1 MFKKNQQIR
10 LNNTLYLIEN
20 IDGANYLLKDLK
32 NKTVNWY
39 SKPMIKK
46 SLSQIVANKP
56 LKYNDLS
63 VSLLENGFHTT
74 IDIYDGLNHYSKN
87 VNECTSNA
95 LSTFA
100 KKFKYFNNL
109 TPKTLLKEGFIKSSE
124 QPLVEQFGGQL
135 FYHGSHTKDITT
147 FNGNVFWSTSV
158 DFAEQYGPIIYQ
170 AQLDLGKCFDISLKQ
185 HLEWLLKQTGG
196 KIEYKDD
203 DYNDKYIF
211 GVNDYKKIANNNW
224 ETVEK
229 YLPIIKGSFNSC
241 KIVEE
246 GTVNY
251 IVFNNTQ
258 IKLLKVFNRR
268 LDETVVCEDYAKD
281 KEQRLKAEAL
291 ADTIIKT
298 LHKKST
304 EIIPS
309 KDYFVVNMTKEF
321 IKTCPELKKTGRQ
334 FLILL
339 GNETKNPFHALGNLS
354 NDENSEA
361 SLIYLPV
368 IPERLTSSQFFD
380 YVYALRH
387 KQVDKIKKECY
398 DKNYSQESMINI
410 LRTYMYNEVRK
421 ELYKTPAAKGLFSYN
436 DVLVHELTHL
446 LDNIRYT
453 PTYKSH
459 AQDTTSD
466 KGLNDYYNSSEE
478 QNAYYQETVYR
489 FKQYIKNLQQMNINL
504 SSIKSFDDF
513 LNVFKYKYAGNF
525 SRLTDKNKRRFTKRV
540 YQYWKN
546 AIADKEDIIN
556 ESATLETNKPITIIG
571 YHGTT
576 KDFDNFDKKFVK
588 DGFYFATKQ
597 RLQSLA
603 GYYAGKNGY
612 IIKAKIH
619 FEHPFVGTPSQ
630 FQDLEMYHYKEMM
643 TKYDGII
650 SVSDGTIPSSQ
661 SYYNYKTE
669 KLEYENLNIG
679 DIIEMVVWNPNQIE
693 IIKKVKLKELNESVQ
708 NKSNDNFQKW
718 FNGSKIID
726 KNGNP
731 LVCYHCTNQ
740 NFDTF
745 DKNKIGTAHDMGH
758 YGKGF
763 YFSLFPNHYYGKK
776 CLKCYLNIKNPYF
789 TQYMSNDSIKEF
801 SQLNL
806 IPNNLKPIIKKYNL
820 LKNDFYKNA
829 NINVKNIETKY
840 GKNKVYTISYKN
852 KEFTTD
858 ESSNY
863 LNSEINDI
871 KSIAWNNLYGD
882 IEYKIHNKLYS
893 NINSEQYTNAIKK
906 LGYDGIIVSL
916 SNSNNIEKSLEIIA
930 FEPNQIKSINNNGE
944 WNPNSNNIYES
955 FIKDYLGT
963 PIVYYTTSDTE
974 AEQMISTLLAKN
986 PVRGLYDLKNNMYI
1000 FGNAFNLIHAD
1011 LIEKL
1016 KLYGKGFTY
1025 LPILEKEIYQY
1036 LDKYCAMF
1044 KIIDENDYKSFSS
1057 SDGYKY
1063 AYIGKLKNN
1072 QYVIFRNN
1080 ELAPSHYNAP
1090 DELKK
1095 MQKVPLFKNI
1105 QFKKY
1110 DIRGIFLKSKDQL
1123 PQKTINESIK
1133 QSNLNETTVYAGSGN
1148 DYEKPSLVAIN
1159 SGEGNQAHGWGLYY
1173 AVNKEVAQ
1181 SYAKHSS
1188 AKKSLSY
1195 QGKKIDMSSGFKID
1209 GHQIT
1214 EKNNPALFTIIAY
1227 SSINGI
1233 KSGIEQ
1239 LQFFIDN
1246 NKEYIKNNPNGKY
1259 VKEKEK
1265 NILMLQNAIKLSK
1278 DLKEE
1283 KGVVH
1288 KVEIPDDEYFMNESK
1303 FYNGQSA
1310 YIKKCLK
1317 NVIEFLGGSVEE
1329 LLNSEP
1335 SRIDGKRDGVDIY
1348 DYIKQLVAIK
1358 YSKSYNFNSAKYASI
1373 VMLKFGIKGIKY
1385 NGRQDGICYVLFN
1398 PNDAKVIDK
1407 QIVENDGNE

>member
-147 FNGNVFWSTSV
+147 FNGNIFWSTSV

-196 KIEYKDD
+196 KIEYEDD

-421 ELYKTPAAKGLFSYN
+421 ELYKTPAAKGLFSSN

-478 QNAYYQETVYR
+478 QNAYYQETIYR

-556 ESATLETNKPITIIG
+556 ESATFETNKPITIIG

-650 SVSDGTIPSSQ
+650 SVNDGTIPSSQ

-669 KLEYENLNIG
+669 KLEYENLNVG

-708 NKSNDNFQKW
+708 NKLNDNFWKW
-718 FNGSKIID
+718 FGNSKVVDEQGRPLVVYHGSPHKLIYNVNYVENINKIIKRMYEFVNKPDKYKYITIDKMYNWRETIYEFLKKYPDFPITQKELDGIEQYIPFEIFDISKSGLNTDSD
-726 KNGNP
+726 KNSG
-731 LVCYHCTNQ
+731 
-740 NFDTF
+740 
-745 DKNKIGTAHDMGH
+745 I
-758 YGKGF
+758 
-763 YFSLFPNHYYGKK
+763 
-776 CLKCYLNIKNPYF
+776 YF
-789 TQYMSNDSIKEF
+789 TDSYDAARTFASHISSDEF
-801 SQLNL
+801 GN
-806 IPNNLKPIIKKYNL
+806 
-820 LKNDFYKNA
+820 
-829 NINVKNIETKY
+829 E
-840 GKNKVYTISYKN
+840 KVYTPSTSGVFSAYLSIQNPFIGKN
-852 KEFTTD
+852 ITD
-858 ESSNY
+858 
-863 LNSEINDI
+863 
-871 KSIAWNNLYGD
+871 KSI
-882 IEYKIHNKLYS
+882 EKYK
-893 NINSEQYTNAIKK
+893 AM
-906 LGYDGIIVSL
+906 GYDGIINVMTKHKRL
-916 SNSNNIEKSLEIIA
+916 GVPIKREYIVFN
-930 FEPNQIKSINNNGE
+930 PNQIKSINNNGE
-944 WNPNSNNIYES
+944 WNPNSNNIFE
-955 FIKDYLGT
+955 
-963 PIVYYTTSDTE
+963 
-974 AEQMISTLLAKN
+974 
-986 PVRGLYDLKNNMYI
+986 NNI
-1000 FGNAFNLIHAD
+1000 
-1011 LIEKL
+1011 
-1016 KLYGKGFTY
+1016 
-1025 LPILEKEIYQY
+1025 
-1036 LDKYCAMF
+1036 
-1044 KIIDENDYKSFSS
+1044 
-1057 SDGYKY
+1057 
-1063 AYIGKLKNN
+1063 
-1072 QYVIFRNN
+1072 
-1080 ELAPSHYNAP
+1080 
-1090 DELKK
+1090 
-1095 MQKVPLFKNI
+1095 
-1105 QFKKY
+1105 
-1110 DIRGIFLKSKDQL
+1110 
-1123 PQKTINESIK
+1123 
-1133 QSNLNETTVYAGSGN
+1133 
-1148 DYEKPSLVAIN
+1148 
-1159 SGEGNQAHGWGLYY
+1159 
-1173 AVNKEVAQ
+1173 
-1181 SYAKHSS
+1181 
-1188 AKKSLSY
+1188 
-1195 QGKKIDMSSGFKID
+1195 
-1209 GHQIT
+1209 
-1214 EKNNPALFTIIAY
+1214 
-1227 SSINGI
+1227 
-1233 KSGIEQ
+1233 
-1239 LQFFIDN
+1239 
-1246 NKEYIKNNPNGKY
+1246 
-1259 VKEKEK
+1259 
-1265 NILMLQNAIKLSK
+1265 
-1278 DLKEE
+1278 
-1283 KGVVH
+1283 
-1288 KVEIPDDEYFMNESK
+1288 
-1303 FYNGQSA
+1303 
-1310 YIKKCLK
+1310 
-1317 NVIEFLGGSVEE
+1317 
-1329 LLNSEP
+1329 
-1335 SRIDGKRDGVDIY
+1335 
-1348 DYIKQLVAIK
+1348 
-1358 YSKSYNFNSAKYASI
+1358 
-1373 VMLKFGIKGIKY
+1373 
-1385 NGRQDGICYVLFN
+1385 
-1398 PNDAKVIDK
+1398 
-1407 QIVENDGNE
+1407 

>member
-20 IDGANYLLKDLK
+20 IILVKNGKFNHSKLKDLK

-196 KIEYKDD
+196 KIEYEDD

-410 LRTYMYNEVRK
+410 IRTYMYNEVRK

-478 QNAYYQETVYR
+478 QNAYYQETIYR

-588 DGFYFATKQ
+588 NGFYFATKQ

-669 KLEYENLNIG
+669 KLEYENLNVG

-693 IIKKVKLKELNESVQ
+693 IIKKVKLKELNESTQ
-708 NKSNDNFQKW
+708 NKLNKFAYQYDILYHGTNNNFNEFKKEYQK
-718 FNGSKIID
+718 G
-726 KNGNP
+726 GY
-731 LVCYHCTNQ
+731 L
-740 NFDTF
+740 
-745 DKNKIGTAHDMGH
+745 
-758 YGKGF
+758 GKGF
-763 YFSLFPNHYYGKK
+763 YFTMSKSMAKSYGPNIISVKLKNKNSFFFDSDVLSEQQVREMLNTTNAQDYQREDMLKKYQHNISNMSYYNANSQLFDFVDIFNGDSTAILQKYGYDSIDNIDRDSEIVVFEPNQIKIISKEKLNESVQNKLNDNFWKWFGNSKVVDEQGRPLVVYHGSPHKLIYNVNYVENINKIIKRMYEFVNKPDKYKYITIDKMYNWRETIYEFLKK
-776 CLKCYLNIKNPYF
+776 YPDFPITQKELDGIEQYIPFEIFDISKSGLNTDSDKNSGIYF
-789 TQYMSNDSIKEF
+789 TDSYDAARTFASHISTDEF
-801 SQLNL
+801 GNEKLYTPSTSGVFSAYLSIQNPF
-806 IPNNLKPIIKKYNL
+806 IG
-820 LKNDFYKNA
+820 
-829 NINVKNIETKY
+829 KNI
-840 GKNKVYTISYKN
+840 
-852 KEFTTD
+852 TD
-858 ESSNY
+858 
-863 LNSEINDI
+863 
-871 KSIAWNNLYGD
+871 KSI
-882 IEYKIHNKLYS
+882 EKYK
-893 NINSEQYTNAIKK
+893 AM
-906 LGYDGIIVSL
+906 GYDGIINVMTKHKRL
-916 SNSNNIEKSLEIIA
+916 GVPIKREYIVFN
-930 FEPNQIKSINNNGE
+930 PNQIKSINNNGE
-944 WNPNSNNIYES
+944 WNPNSNNIFE
-955 FIKDYLGT
+955 
-963 PIVYYTTSDTE
+963 
-974 AEQMISTLLAKN
+974 
-986 PVRGLYDLKNNMYI
+986 NNI
-1000 FGNAFNLIHAD
+1000 
-1011 LIEKL
+1011 
-1016 KLYGKGFTY
+1016 
-1025 LPILEKEIYQY
+1025 
-1036 LDKYCAMF
+1036 
-1044 KIIDENDYKSFSS
+1044 
-1057 SDGYKY
+1057 
-1063 AYIGKLKNN
+1063 
-1072 QYVIFRNN
+1072 
-1080 ELAPSHYNAP
+1080 
-1090 DELKK
+1090 
-1095 MQKVPLFKNI
+1095 
-1105 QFKKY
+1105 
-1110 DIRGIFLKSKDQL
+1110 
-1123 PQKTINESIK
+1123 
-1133 QSNLNETTVYAGSGN
+1133 
-1148 DYEKPSLVAIN
+1148 
-1159 SGEGNQAHGWGLYY
+1159 
-1173 AVNKEVAQ
+1173 
-1181 SYAKHSS
+1181 
-1188 AKKSLSY
+1188 
-1195 QGKKIDMSSGFKID
+1195 
-1209 GHQIT
+1209 
-1214 EKNNPALFTIIAY
+1214 
-1227 SSINGI
+1227 
-1233 KSGIEQ
+1233 
-1239 LQFFIDN
+1239 
-1246 NKEYIKNNPNGKY
+1246 
-1259 VKEKEK
+1259 
-1265 NILMLQNAIKLSK
+1265 
-1278 DLKEE
+1278 
-1283 KGVVH
+1283 
-1288 KVEIPDDEYFMNESK
+1288 
-1303 FYNGQSA
+1303 
-1310 YIKKCLK
+1310 
-1317 NVIEFLGGSVEE
+1317 
-1329 LLNSEP
+1329 
-1335 SRIDGKRDGVDIY
+1335 
-1348 DYIKQLVAIK
+1348 
-1358 YSKSYNFNSAKYASI
+1358 
-1373 VMLKFGIKGIKY
+1373 
-1385 NGRQDGICYVLFN
+1385 
-1398 PNDAKVIDK
+1398 
-1407 QIVENDGNE
+1407 

>member
-20 IDGANYLLKDLK
+20 IDGDNYLLKDLK

-196 KIEYKDD
+196 KIEYEDD

-669 KLEYENLNIG
+669 KLEYENLNVG

-708 NKSNDNFQKW
+708 NKLNDNFQKW

-789 TQYMSNDSIKEF
+789 VQYMSNDLIKEF

-871 KSIAWNNLYGD
+871 KSIAWNNFYGD

-930 FEPNQIKSINNNGE
+930 FEPNQIKIISKEKLNESVQNKLNDNFWKWFGNSKVVDEQGRPLVVYHGSPHKLIYNVNYVENINKIIKRMYEFVNKPDKYKYITIDKMYNWRETIYEFLKKYPDFPITQKELDGIEQYIPFEIFDISKSGLNTDSDKNSGIYFTDSYDAARTFASHISSDEFGNEKLYTPSTSGVFSAYLSIQNPFIGKNITDKSIEKYKAMGYDGIINVMTKHKRLGVPIKREYIVFNPNQIKSINNNGE
-944 WNPNSNNIYES
+944 WNPNSNNIFE
-955 FIKDYLGT
+955 
-963 PIVYYTTSDTE
+963 
-974 AEQMISTLLAKN
+974 
-986 PVRGLYDLKNNMYI
+986 NNI
-1000 FGNAFNLIHAD
+1000 
-1011 LIEKL
+1011 
-1016 KLYGKGFTY
+1016 
-1025 LPILEKEIYQY
+1025 
-1036 LDKYCAMF
+1036 
-1044 KIIDENDYKSFSS
+1044 
-1057 SDGYKY
+1057 
-1063 AYIGKLKNN
+1063 
-1072 QYVIFRNN
+1072 
-1080 ELAPSHYNAP
+1080 
-1090 DELKK
+1090 
-1095 MQKVPLFKNI
+1095 
-1105 QFKKY
+1105 
-1110 DIRGIFLKSKDQL
+1110 
-1123 PQKTINESIK
+1123 
-1133 QSNLNETTVYAGSGN
+1133 
-1148 DYEKPSLVAIN
+1148 
-1159 SGEGNQAHGWGLYY
+1159 
-1173 AVNKEVAQ
+1173 
-1181 SYAKHSS
+1181 
-1188 AKKSLSY
+1188 
-1195 QGKKIDMSSGFKID
+1195 
-1209 GHQIT
+1209 
-1214 EKNNPALFTIIAY
+1214 
-1227 SSINGI
+1227 
-1233 KSGIEQ
+1233 
-1239 LQFFIDN
+1239 
-1246 NKEYIKNNPNGKY
+1246 
-1259 VKEKEK
+1259 
-1265 NILMLQNAIKLSK
+1265 
-1278 DLKEE
+1278 
-1283 KGVVH
+1283 
-1288 KVEIPDDEYFMNESK
+1288 
-1303 FYNGQSA
+1303 
-1310 YIKKCLK
+1310 
-1317 NVIEFLGGSVEE
+1317 
-1329 LLNSEP
+1329 
-1335 SRIDGKRDGVDIY
+1335 
-1348 DYIKQLVAIK
+1348 
-1358 YSKSYNFNSAKYASI
+1358 
-1373 VMLKFGIKGIKY
+1373 
-1385 NGRQDGICYVLFN
+1385 
-1398 PNDAKVIDK
+1398 
-1407 QIVENDGNE
+1407 